1 MGRLNCINLAV
12 IETIFLLLI
21 VFILS
26 NCIWLLL
33 LWPSS
38 SFYLIKGRH
47 TQICFLV
54 SFTFIFFIIKSLIL
68 INFKIL
74 RERKLSLSMCVTHL
88 TYATGFS
95 QTYGPPC
102 IERSRFHK
110 CVVGG
115 SLNSNSYIT
124 GTTSFFFSFENT
136 SHVIRLY

>member
-12 IETIFLLLI
+12 IETKFLLLV

-102 IERSRFHK
+102 IERSRLTNMLQ
-110 CVVGG
+110 VVLSIPTPISPVPRH
-115 SLNSNSYIT
+115 SL
-124 GTTSFFFSFENT
+124 FLFENT
-136 SHVIRLY
+136 SHVI